1 MPDHVLEIWEFH
13 KPMTTPMTTSY
24 ESLTEHF
31 KKLSRIEHAITYL
44 SWDQMVM
51 MPEQGVSR
59 RADAMAELAAIHHDL
74 LTADDLEEKFASAAA
89 GASDEVALS
98 LREMKRVWSQATCLP
113 AELVK
118 AKIQA
123 GSKCEHGWR
132 TQRGDNDWNG
142 FLGNFKEVLELGRE
156 EARLRQAADPERFAT
171 PYDAM
176 LDLHCSGDSKALI
189 DSVFGR
195 LREELPGL
203 LKEVVEK
210 QEAFPEVDISGDF
223 EPSLQQ
229 QLNHELMSAL
239 GFDFDAGRLDESVH
253 PFSTG
258 GVGDLRI
265 TTRFTH
271 DGFLDALLATAHE
284 TGHASYEGG
293 LPQAWEGLPVGGHR
307 NMSIHESQSLLFEKQ
322 ILLSRAFMTF
332 FTPRIQSIL
341 PQTAAFSVSDL
352 WQAATRVK
360 PGYIRVDA
368 DEVTYPL
375 HVMLRYEIES
385 DLINGDLEAEDI
397 PDCWNEK
404 MQSYL
409 GLSTAGNYTDGC
421 MQDIHWTDG
430 AFGYFPSYTLGAV
443 NGAQI
448 FAAIKGQ
455 YPDWQERL
463 TTGDTEFIRAW
474 LEKKIWS
481 QGSLLESQP
490 LMQAATGQTTSPEP
504 YLQHLRDR
512 YLNLAY

>member
-1 MPDHVLEIWEFH
+1 
-13 KPMTTPMTTSY
+13 MTTTY
-24 ESLTEHF
+24 EALSEHF

-74 LTADDLEEKFASAAA
+74 LTADGLEEKFVSAMGDAS
-89 GASDEVALS
+89 GDVALS

-113 AELVK
+113 AELVRE
-118 AKIQA
+118 KIQA
-123 GSKCEHGWR
+123 GSRCEHGWR
-132 TQRGDNDWNG
+132 TQRAANDWTG
-142 FLGNFKEVLELGRE
+142 FLANFKEVLELGRE
-156 EARLRQAADPERFAT
+156 EARLRQAADPQRLAT

-176 LDLHCSGDSKALI
+176 LDLHCSGDNKALI
-189 DSVFGR
+189 DSVFER
-195 LREELPGL
+195 LRDELPAL
-203 LKEVVEK
+203 LKEVVKK
-210 QEAFPEVDISGDF
+210 QEAGATVTITGDF
-223 EPSLQQ
+223 DPQLQQ
-229 QLNHELMSAL
+229 QLNYELMSTL
-239 GFDFDAGRLDESVH
+239 GFDFDAGRLDESMH

-258 GVGDLRI
+258 GAGDLRI

-293 LPQAWEGLPVGGHR
+293 LPQAWEGLPVGGYR

-341 PQTAAFSVSDL
+341 PQTASYSAADL
-352 WQAATRVK
+352 WQVATRVK

-385 DLINGDLEAEDI
+385 DLINGQLEADDI

-421 MQDIHWTDG
+421 LQDIHWTDG

-443 NGAQI
+443 NSAQI
-448 FAAIKGQ
+448 FATIKEAHG
-455 YPDWQERL
+455 DWQERL
-463 TTGDTEFIRAW
+463 AVGDTGFVREW

-490 LMQAATGQTTSPEP
+490 LMQAATGQTTSPEF

-512 YLNLAY
+512 YLHLAY

>member
-1 MPDHVLEIWEFH
+1 
-13 KPMTTPMTTSY
+13 MTTPY
-24 ESLTEHF
+24 EALTEHF

-74 LTADDLEEKFASAAA
+74 LTADDLAEKFASAATD
-89 GASDEVALS
+89 ASDEVALS

-113 AELVK
+113 AELVR

-123 GSKCEHGWR
+123 GSRCEHGWR
-132 TQRGDNDWNG
+132 TQRGDNDWAG
-142 FLGNFKEVLELGRE
+142 FVVNFKEVLELGRE
-156 EARLRQAADPERFAT
+156 EARLRQAADPQRFAT

-203 LKEVVEK
+203 LKEVVAK
-210 QEAFPEVDISGDF
+210 QEAQAQAQVAITGHF
-223 EPSLQQ
+223 EPELQQ

-258 GVGDLRI
+258 GAGDLRI
-265 TTRFTH
+265 TTRFVH

-293 LPQAWEGLPVGGHR
+293 LPQALEGLPVGGHR

-322 ILLSRAFMTF
+322 IVLSRAFMEF
-332 FTPRIQSIL
+332 FTPRIHSIL
-341 PQTAAFSVSDL
+341 PPTSGYSTADL
-352 WQAATRVK
+352 WQVATRVK
-360 PGYIRVDA
+360 PGYIRVEA

-385 DLINGDLEAEDI
+385 SLINGELEADDI

-409 GLSTAGNYTDGC
+409 GLSTAGNYMDGC

-448 FAAIKGQ
+448 FASIKGEHA
-455 YPDWQERL
+455 DWQERFAS
-463 TTGDTEFIRAW
+463 GDTGFVREW

-481 QGSLLESQP
+481 QGALLESQP
-490 LMQAATGQTTSPEP
+490 LMQAATGQTTSPEF

-512 YLNLAY
+512 YLQSAY